1 MRIAVLTYAPNI
13 SWLFPELP
21 FKEKPG
27 EVARLG
33 FTAIEFGFP
42 SHADLDALQDA
53 REELGL
59 KIVLFNQDVP
69 VWDRVNRGYLVDPS
83 RKTEFKHKLD
93 EALQLAERLDVQ
105 KIMLPSGVEI
115 SGMTREEQREC
126 MLENLSY
133 AAPLAAEA
141 GVLLTIE
148 MLNPLDNPG
157 YFLTSSQEA
166 IEIIKQVNH
175 PHILYQLD
183 TYHVQ
188 MMEGNLAQ
196 TLSQNI
202 AWIGHIQFADYP
214 GRHEPGTGEIDFVQL
229 STAIKESGYKGT
241 IGLEYKPLAIGS
253 GALQWALPVVQS
265 RN

>member
-1 MRIAVLTYAPNI
+1 MVAPF
-13 SWLFPELP
+13 LVELDK
-21 FKEKPG
+21 F
-27 EVARLG
+27 V
-33 FTAIEFGFP
+33 
-42 SHADLDALQDA
+42 
-53 REELGL
+53 ELGL

-83 RKTEFKHKLD
+83 RKAEFKHKLD
-93 EALQLAERLDVQ
+93 EALHIAESLEVQ
-105 KIMLPSGVEI
+105 KIMLPAGVELP
-115 SGMTREEQREC
+115 GMTREQQREC
-126 MLENLSY
+126 MLDNLSY

-148 MLNPLDNPG
+148 MLNPMDNPG

-166 IEIIKQVNH
+166 IEIIRQVDH
-175 PHILYQLD
+175 PQVRFQFD
-183 TYHVQ
+183 TYHLQ

-196 TLSQNI
+196 TLRQNI

-229 STAIKESGYKGT
+229 SAAIEESGYEGS
-241 IGLEYKPLAIGS
+241 IGLEYKPLAAGP

-265 RN
+265 SAVGRK